1 VTPPPDLNAVISDLV
16 SEHSDLDRIVASVDR
31 AGWDRPTPAVGWA
44 VRDQISHLAY
54 FDDVAALALG
64 DPDAFVPIS
73 SAVTLAM
80 ESGEDPML
88 EHLSRGRAMEPSEL
102 FAWWRRARSELVR
115 AAKVTDP
122 QARVLWFGPPMG
134 ARSFLSARIMETWA
148 HGQDIADT
156 FGVQRAPTRRLRHI
170 AHLGVNARAFSYVV
184 RGMEPRSQPVRVELL
199 SSEEDTW
206 NWGPEDCPASV
217 VGGALD
223 FCLVVTRRRHVS
235 DTNLVVTGEPAQEWM
250 GIAQSFA
257 GPPGPQ
263 RSSG

>member
-80 ESGEDPML
+80 ESGEDPMQ

>member
-1 VTPPPDLNAVISDLV
+1 MMSRHSLSWILMRFFPSLAPSRLRWNQVRTRCKSISCEVERWSL
-16 SEHSDLDRIVASVDR
+16 R
-31 AGWDRPTPAVGWA
+31 
-44 VRDQISHLAY
+44 
-54 FDDVAALALG
+54 
-64 DPDAFVPIS
+64 S
-73 SAVTLAM
+73 SS
-80 ESGEDPML
+80 SG
-88 EHLSRGRAMEPSEL
+88 GGEPGATS
-102 FAWWRRARSELVR
+102 SS

-122 QARVLWFGPPMG
+122 QSRVLWFGPPMG

-156 FGVQRAPTRRLRHI
+156 FGVQRAPDAGVSATSRISVSTR
-170 AHLGVNARAFSYVV
+170 APFSYVI
-184 RGMEPRSQPVRVELL
+184 RGMEPRSEPVRVELL

-206 NWGPEDCPASV
+206 DWGPEECPASV